1 VRRVVRRLLG
11 LDEPQETRFFLFI
24 AAWAIGAGIVYWF
37 VSYEL
42 AGTAL
47 LAGVGV
53 ACGLVVMRLVFVR
66 RSADVRR
73 RARAEAAAAA
83 SEGLAATEQG
93 DRDDPRAM
101 PREGQGGGT
110 AGVDRP
116 FVDEPDLLPEPTIAP
131 FAVGLGVSLCALG
144 GIFGPA
150 PVLVGLLPLGWG
162 AWLWLEAA
170 RGESPTTASV
180 RSGDDAAGKPAPGSD
195 SHGHRR
201 SGPASGSTEAEKRRP
216 PPVT

>member
-1 VRRVVRRLLG
+1 MRRTLRRLLG

-37 VSYEL
+37 VSYEI

-47 LAGVGV
+47 LLGVGV
-53 ACGLVVMRLVFVR
+53 ACGLVVVRLVFVR
-66 RSADVRR
+66 RAADVRR
-73 RARAEAAAAA
+73 RARAEADEAA

-93 DRDDPRAM
+93 DRDDPRAT

-110 AGVDRP
+110 GGVDRP
-116 FVDEPDLLPEPTIAP
+116 FVDEPDLLPDPTLAP
-131 FAVGLGVSLCALG
+131 FAVGLGVALCALG

-162 AWLWLEAA
+162 AWLWLTAA
-170 RGESPTTASV
+170 RGEFRTTSMARPV
-180 RSGDDAAGKPAPGSD
+180 DDAAAANDGPSD
-195 SHGHRR
+195 G
-201 SGPASGSTEAEKRRP
+201 GDMPSGSG
-216 PPVT
+216 